1 MRYPVLLVSYVLVIY
16 FSRISLPFNVVR
28 YKKSIQPKSKHDVL
42 CVVISYRKF
51 KIERNTKRV
60 TSSQGA
66 KNEIIGRHDVVASS
80 WLLYPVVL
88 LDRVRG
94 LLELPQPADTNSN
107 FQLNDPHSATRSRS
121 LISDQQQSIAW
132 RNYEKEVSGIAGYEG
147 HVSCRN

>member
-1 MRYPVLLVSYVLVIY
+1 MCLVFFYLGFSFLLTLLDTKIHTTQV
-16 FSRISLPFNVVR
+16 
-28 YKKSIQPKSKHDVL
+28 KHDVL
-42 CVVISYRKF
+42 CVVILYRKF

-121 LISDQQQSIAW
+121 PINTPPQPTKSIKFTLP
-132 RNYEKEVSGIAGYEG
+132 RLSVPLYTGD
-147 HVSCRN
+147 

>member
-1 MRYPVLLVSYVLVIY
+1 MCLVFFYLGFSFLLTLLDTKIHTTQV
-16 FSRISLPFNVVR
+16 
-28 YKKSIQPKSKHDVL
+28 KHDVL

-107 FQLNDPHSATRSRS
+107 FQLKDPHSATRSHPPS
-121 LISDQQQSIAW
+121 P
-132 RNYEKEVSGIAGYEG
+132 RNLSNSPFPAYQFLYTLEIKHLDEFFMILTGKWLG
-147 HVSCRN
+147 